1 MNATANLFVIAAP
14 SGAGKTS
21 LIHAVVKDMDR
32 IQVSVSH
39 TTRLPRPDDVEG
51 QDYFFVPETR
61 FKEMVKQ
68 GEFLEYA
75 EVFGKYYGT
84 TKQWVEE
91 TLAQGIDI
99 LFELDWQG
107 ARSIK
112 HLYPRAI
119 TVFILPPSVKALK
132 ERLIRRAQDRHE
144 IIDHRMAGAR
154 ETISHYDEF
163 DYLLVNENFDH
174 SIRMLEDIVLAARQ
188 RTLVQATLH
197 ADLIHNLL
205 A

>member
-119 TVFILPPSVKALK
+119 TVFILPSVKALK

-188 RTLVQATLH
+188 RTPVQATLH